1 MASLEHC
8 EDCLQG
14 YHAPFDRFE
23 RLAVREDGPS
33 FLMRCRTCDTLWDEQ
48 LHGAGILSAEIAPAI
63 YPDFK
68 P

>member
-1 MASLEHC
+1 MASPDRC
-8 EDCLQG
+8 GDCLQG
-14 YHAPFDRFE
+14 YHAPFARFE

-33 FLMRCRTCDTLWDEQ
+33 FLMRCRNCGTLWDEQ
-48 LHGAGILSAEIAPAI
+48 LRGAATVSSETAQTV

>member
-1 MASLEHC
+1 MASLERC

-14 YHAPFDRFE
+14 YHAPFARFE
-23 RLAVREDGPS
+23 RVAVREDGPS
-33 FLMRCRTCDTLWDEQ
+33 FLMRCRNCGTLWNEQ
-48 LHGAGILSAEIAPAI
+48 LSGAATMPPETAKTV